1 MNTVDRSIQSIVDQ
15 TYQDWEFIIC
25 NDASTDG
32 TWQKVL
38 AWTEKDKRIS
48 ASENERN
55 LGLAASLNRLL
66 ELASGEYIARMDGDD
81 VSLPDRF
88 EKQVAFLDRN
98 PAYAFVGSSCYLF
111 DESGEWGMRKTIEK
125 PQKEN
130 FLWGTDSRI
139 RP

>member
-1 MNTVDRSIQSIVDQ
+1 VDQ

-55 LGLAASLNRLL
+55 LALPLPQPPAGTGERRVYSPHGRRRRIFAGPLRKTGSVSGPESRVCVRRL
-66 ELASGEYIARMDGDD
+66 
-81 VSLPDRF
+81 
-88 EKQVAFLDRN
+88 
-98 PAYAFVGSSCYLF
+98 SCYLF

-130 FLWGTDSRI
+130 FLWAPDSRI